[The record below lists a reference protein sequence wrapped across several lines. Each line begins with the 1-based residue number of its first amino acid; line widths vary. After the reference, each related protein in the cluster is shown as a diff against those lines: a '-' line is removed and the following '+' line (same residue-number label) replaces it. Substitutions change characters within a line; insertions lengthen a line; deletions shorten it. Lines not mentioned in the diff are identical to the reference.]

1 MKSQRFEVE
10 VEQGDVIMIVEGEY
24 YEGVKS
30 NDYDVPDD
38 EPIIDIEHI
47 WVGDQDIS
55 GLIEQ
60 CYIDSIEQEVFD
72 KLK

>member
-1 MKSQRFEVE
+1 MKPERFEIE
-10 VEQGDVIMIVEGEY
+10 VEQCDVTMIVEGDY

-38 EPIIDIEHI
+38 EPYIEIEQI

-60 CYIDSIEQEVFD
+60 SYINSIEQEVFD
-72 KLK
+72 KIQ